1 MSIFEALILGII
13 QGLTEFLPVS
23 SSGHLVLGQ
32 YLLGFRD
39 LSKLVDFTLAC
50 HLGTLLAVFVFFR
63 KQIMDILLHD
73 HKKIVWVI
81 LGTLPLFPL
90 ALFAE
95 PIKTMF
101 DKVQYLGWFFIITA
115 ILLYLATY
123 FANTLPEMELDKK
136 RWKDSILVG
145 LFQAFAILPGI
156 SRSGSTISGA
166 RLLGWPP
173 KEAVTYSFLLSIPAI
188 VGGCVLEFGKL
199 YFKSGHTSADITI
212 SAYAAGFI
220 SAFIVGCG
228 ALALL
233 VKIVQNNKLM
243 IFSWYCLVLGIGTL
257 IYFNFN

>member
-1 MSIFEALILGII
+1 MSIFEALFLGII

-63 KQIMDILLHD
+63 KQIWDILVHD
-73 HKKIVWVI
+73 HKKILWVI

-95 PIKTMF
+95 PIKSMF
-101 DKVQYLGWFFIITA
+101 DKVQYLGWFFIVTA
-115 ILLYLATY
+115 VLLYLATY
-123 FANTLPEMELDKK
+123 WAKNLPETQLDKS
-136 RWKDSILVG
+136 RWRDSLIIG
-145 LFQAFAILPGI
+145 LFQALAILPGI

-173 KEAVTYSFLLSIPAI
+173 KEAITYSFLLSIPAI
-188 VGGCVLEFGKL
+188 LGGCILEFGKL
-199 YFKSGHTSADITI
+199 YFNPSLSGSNISF
-212 SAYAAGFI
+212 SAYAIGFL

-257 IYFNFN
+257 VYFNFN